1 LLPFARRSG
10 VSGIVTGSLI
20 DSTSIVG
27 VPTAAMLEPLQA
39 LATVLDPERDLRNGD
54 RFYIRYEAE
63 FTGAGR
69 ATGTARV
76 LWLELQTKAKGTIAL
91 HRFRSRDG
99 TELFHLAN
107 GKAAAPATLR
117 PPLATVTISSGFGLR
132 ADPLDHPTTSAP
144 VIEVVK
150 PETPQV
156 QQDAAP
162 APEPREVAQARA
174 GFASGNG
181 SQVGSARDAFVSGG
195 GTDVDR
201 VMAQRRVRAREE
213 EARKLEEEKAAAAKA
228 AEPVVALAPA
238 PPPQPR
244 KLFMHIGTDMVAN
257 SGTPVYAAAD
267 GIVVGAGPNGGY
279 GNWVRI
285 THGPKLTSVYGHL
298 SGFAPGLEPGTLVSR
313 GELIG
318 FVGSTGRSTG
328 AHLHYEVLVD
338 GRPVNPMDNPAVR
351 VRQLA
356 GPELERFKKQVAAS
370 LREREREN
378 IQ

>member
-1 LLPFARRSG
+1 
-10 VSGIVTGSLI
+10 V
-20 DSTSIVG
+20 
-27 VPTAAMLEPLQA
+27 
-39 LATVLDPERDLRNGD
+39 
-54 RFYIRYEAE
+54 
-63 FTGAGR
+63 
-69 ATGTARV
+69 
-76 LWLELQTKAKGTIAL
+76 
-91 HRFRSRDG
+91 
-99 TELFHLAN
+99 
-107 GKAAAPATLR
+107 AP
-117 PPLATVTISSGFGLR
+117 
-132 ADPLDHPTTSAP
+132 
-144 VIEVVK
+144 
-150 PETPQV
+150 
-156 QQDAAP
+156 
-162 APEPREVAQARA
+162 ARA

-228 AEPVVALAPA
+228 AEPVVALAPS
-238 PPPQPR
+238 PPPAPR

-267 GIVVGAGPNGGY
+267 GVVVGAAPNGGY

-298 SGFAPGLEPGTLVSR
+298 SRFAPGLEPGTLVAR

-351 VRQLA
+351 VHQLT
-356 GPELERFKKQVAAS
+356 GPELERFRKQVAAS
-370 LREREREN
+370 LRERDREN
-378 IQ
+378 AQ